1 MANLPAVWQP
11 AIPEVGQRPFAA
23 HGDQRLLPA
32 LTTEHVTLHTARS
45 ATIMEPTGRSALT
58 RSTISSAA
66 VALAAIGQ
74 LADGGQPFFLVA
86 PALLFLGSLTDLRP
100 VQRVIADQL
109 MPEPATASAGARRC
123 LHAGGAGDQERLLGA
138 PTWVARTLCRTWLLG

>member
-74 LADGGQPFFLVA
+74 PYFLVA

-109 MPEPATASAGARRC
+109 YARASNRIRWCTPLPSRWRC
-123 LHAGGAGDQERLLGA
+123 R
-138 PTWVARTLCRTWLLG
+138 

>member
-23 HGDQRLLPA
+23 HGAQRLLPA
-32 LTTEHVTLHTARS
+32 LTTEHDTLHTARS

-109 MPEPATASAGARRC
+109 YARASNRIRWCTPLPSRWRC
-123 LHAGGAGDQERLLGA
+123 R
-138 PTWVARTLCRTWLLG
+138 